1 LPHPH
6 AQVAQVLHVGRAC
19 HHVVAGARASATTL
33 LALSTVTVCNCTSRP
48 ASMWVMPLTR
58 AGQQLVA
65 HLHPAAD
72 VVGVAPG
79 LRE

>member
-1 LPHPH
+1 
-6 AQVAQVLHVGRAC
+6 
-19 HHVVAGARASATTL
+19 
-33 LALSTVTVCNCTSRP
+33 
-48 ASMWVMPLTR
+48 MWVMPLTR